1 MLPNF
6 NAKRVLIV
14 ENDLMFAEQSSQILQ
29 NAGYYIQVAYNSGD
43 ALYAVDNGHFDVAL
57 INTTMRDRNGD
68 AILDQISTHPV
79 FRRLPIVS
87 FSGLDGRVTQS
98 ALPRPTTDDEFD
110 RQFDTLRRLSASD
123 KMPNCRSLKKTTT
136 RLNPAPRQW
145 SCCVPLLNNSCH
157 SN

>member
-98 ALPRPTTDDEFD
+98 ALPRPTTDDELLRHVAQAVRI
-110 RQFDTLRRLSASD
+110 RQNAELPIVEEDDDATQPRAAPVVVLR
-123 KMPNCRSLKKTTT
+123 TTAEQQ
-136 RLNPAPRQW
+136 LP
-145 SCCVPLLNNSCH
+145 
-157 SN
+157 